1 MGNYIHKITAFTALH
16 TIIQS
21 ILKLLTNYK
30 NDNKKEILIDE
41 TIEWGQFI
49 ELEDLYKHNRDK
61 IL

>member
-1 MGNYIHKITAFTALH
+1 MGNYIHKITAFTALY

-30 NDNKKEILIDE
+30 NDYKKKILVDE

-49 ELEDLYKHNRDK
+49 EIEDLYKYNRDK